1 MTSSTT
7 MNDLTPTMAK
17 AVESLRAQA
26 DAGRG
31 DDLDWTGI
39 TISTLRALQRRGFVA
54 LRNMRL
60 HCEANY
66 LSGKTHTWTTFT
78 VVWTVA

>member
-7 MNDLTPTMAK
+7 HDITPTMTK
-17 AVESLRAQA
+17 ALESLRAQA
-26 DAGRG
+26 DAGCG

-39 TISTLRALQRRGFVA
+39 TLTTLRALQRRGFVA

-60 HCEANY
+60 HCETNY
-66 LSGKTHTWTTFT
+66 LSGKQHTWTTFT
-78 VVWTVA
+78 VVWTFA